1 MVIHLPVMNERK
13 GLCRSML
20 RILKI
25 NLMEKKEEVEI
36 LVLRRLIWEE
46 KVRRKKR

>member
-1 MVIHLPVMNERK
+1 
-13 GLCRSML
+13 ML

>member
-1 MVIHLPVMNERK
+1 
-13 GLCRSML
+13 ML

-46 KVRRKKR
+46 KVIRKKR